1 MNYLGMNYLDNKTR
15 ELHLWYPLEELKKE
29 ISMRTA
35 YLGKLRRTEEAPHLL
50 DLIHLTEDENNLLMS
65 CANTAM
71 ADLYEP
77 LSKYAREFFVPTM
90 GLNDGADNSICVP
103 NNMGVE
109 CDVFTDNNT
118 LLVLPTKNPIDIDV
132 TVTTKSHNSFDR
144 QRYSVALFVEVTY
157 TTGYQIKGVT
167 SFTYIPDET
176 STQVIR
182 INTTNVGGNDFQGK
196 YKFAVPLKGETDTL
210 TESYIISCQIKFHS
224 VTLYAINAKDV
235 PQFGWVEYD
244 NKLYQTTEATDENDF
259 LDTIIY
265 QLEPNNKYI
274 LYPPIDPRY
283 SIRYLLAY
291 PRELNTQYLLPLDI
305 AIKEALVCHI
315 ISHWLEYA
323 YPDEVQHWSAK
334 YDKALQDVYSRANMQ
349 AKPIV
354 KLTPRW
360 F

>member
-1 MNYLGMNYLDNKTR
+1 MNYLDDKTR
-15 ELHLWYPLEELKKE
+15 QLHLWYPLEELKKE

-35 YLGKLRRTEEAPHLL
+35 YLGKLRRTGEAPHLL

-77 LSKYAREFFVPTM
+77 LSKYARELNVPTM
-90 GLNDGADNSICVP
+90 VMNDGDGNSIDVPANMEVKIETFDNSEAHTDYI
-103 NNMGVE
+103 NTIGGALGVRIKSG
-109 CDVFTDNNT
+109 NT
-118 LLVLPTKNPIDIDV
+118 
-132 TVTTKSHNSFDR
+132 FDKD
-144 QRYSVALFVEVTY
+144 RYSVSLFVEITY
-157 TTGYQIKGVT
+157 TTGYKIKDMPGDN
-167 SFTYIPDET
+167 YIPDET
-176 STQVIR
+176 KTEMVR
-182 INTTNVGGNDFQGK
+182 VNTTSKGGDAFNGAFELV
-196 YKFAVPLKGETDTL
+196 VPLKDETETL
-210 TESYIISCQIKFHS
+210 TASKIIDYNIRLHS
-224 VTLYAINAKDV
+224 VTLYAIDAKDV
-235 PQFGWVEYD
+235 PQFGWVKYGSD
-244 NKLYQTTEATDENDF
+244 LYQTTETTNENDF
-259 LDTIIY
+259 LDTIVY
-265 QLEPNNKYI
+265 GLQPNTKYI

-291 PRELNTQYLLPLDI
+291 PREMNTQYLLPLDI
-305 AIKEALVCHI
+305 AIKESLVCHL

-334 YDKALQDVYSRANMQ
+334 YEKALQDVYSRANMQ